1 MFLQA
6 FWDKMCR
13 MPTGDPTDAGRAEG
27 AGLCVPP
34 ALLCLHHVQPTTG
47 HRGRVLPHGGWE
59 AGVQG
64 GL

>member
-1 MFLQA
+1 
-6 FWDKMCR
+6 MCR